1 MLQIPGERSSMPP
14 RFSKGQRVVIIPAK
28 NQSLSPRDST
38 IEPYV
43 GKDGRIS
50 DYYWINSRTGTQ
62 SIYVYTVKISEDSKE
77 VVVHED
83 ELKAYVE

>member
-1 MLQIPGERSSMPP
+1 MAP
-14 RFSKGQRVVIIPAK
+14 RFGKGQRVVIIPAK
-28 NQSLSPRDST
+28 DQSISPRDSA

-43 GKDGRIS
+43 GKDGKIT
-50 DYYWINSRTGTQ
+50 DYYWVDTRVGTQ
-62 SIYVYTVKISEDSKE
+62 SIYVYTVKMKEDNKE

>member
-1 MLQIPGERSSMPP
+1 MPP
-14 RFSKGQRVVIIPAK
+14 RFVKGQRVVIIPAK
-28 NQSLSPRDST
+28 NQSLSPRDSA

-43 GKDGRIS
+43 GKDGKIT
-50 DYYWINSRTGTQ
+50 DYYWIDSRTGMQ
-62 SIYVYTVKISEDSKE
+62 NIYVYTVKMREDSKE

>member
-1 MLQIPGERSSMPP
+1 MAP
-14 RFSKGQRVVIIPAK
+14 RYVKGQRVVIIPAN
-28 NQSLSPRDST
+28 NQSLSPRDSA

-43 GKDGRIS
+43 GKDGKIT
-50 DYYWINSRTGTQ
+50 DYYWIDSRTGTQ
-62 SIYVYTVKISEDSKE
+62 SIYVYTIKMKEDNKE

>member
-1 MLQIPGERSSMPP
+1 MPP
-14 RFSKGQRVVIIPAK
+14 RFGKGQRVVIVPAK
-28 NQSLSPRDST
+28 NQSLSPRDSA

-43 GKDGRIS
+43 GKDGKIT
-50 DYYWINSRTGTQ
+50 DYYWIDSRTGMQ
-62 SIYVYTVKISEDSKE
+62 SIYVYTVKMREDSKE

>member
-1 MLQIPGERSSMPP
+1 MAP
-14 RFSKGQRVVIIPAK
+14 RFGKGQRVVIVPAK
-28 NQSLSPRDST
+28 DQSLSPRDSA

-43 GKDGRIS
+43 GKDGKIT
-50 DYYWINSRTGTQ
+50 DYYWIDSRTGMQ
-62 SIYVYTVKISEDSKE
+62 SIYIYTVKIREDSKE